1 MKEKRNSMEM
11 LNINN
16 SRFSRL
22 LFILLFMFLVVS
34 LNAQPRQQQ
43 PSDFKI
49 EKLFEWISNYYVDTV
64 NMDRLKESVIRKTL
78 QELDPHSVYF
88 TKDEVRAA
96 NEQLEGSF
104 EGIGVSFNILNDTIL
119 VVSAI
124 QGGPSEKV
132 GITGGDKIIT
142 VNGEN
147 VAGIGIR
154 NVDVTNRLRG
164 NKGTEVT
171 VDIRRRGY
179 SELLTFRIV
188 RDRIPIYSID
198 AAYKVTDGIG
208 YIKLSRFSA
217 TSKREFDG
225 ALKKLKN
232 EGVTDLILDLT
243 GNGGGYLGTA
253 IQLADEFLEKG
264 QLVVYTEGEHSP
276 RQNYRIRSGGE
287 FSKGKLVLMIDEGS
301 ASASEILAGAVQ
313 DWDRGTVVGR
323 RSFGKGLV
331 QQQMVFSDGSMIR
344 LTVSRYY
351 TPSGRAIQK
360 PYNTKSDEYTRG
372 MIRTR
377 LQTGELTGQT
387 SNTEDDLQKYSTLVK
402 QRTVYGGGG
411 ITPDVFVA
419 MDTSYYTNYYRE
431 LMGLGIFYRFVLNY
445 VDKNRLEL
453 KHQYP
458 DFEMFENS
466 FTVTETILDEL
477 QDFAE
482 KEGLAKKPE
491 MFAISQ
497 QRLKLWIKGY
507 IARDLWEEAELFRV
521 VNQGNPIFL
530 QAVEE
535 IRKKN

>member
-1 MKEKRNSMEM
+1 
-11 LNINN
+11 
-16 SRFSRL
+16 
-22 LFILLFMFLVVS
+22 
-34 LNAQPRQQQ
+34 
-43 PSDFKI
+43 
-49 EKLFEWISNYYVDTV
+49 
-64 NMDRLKESVIRKTL
+64 MDRLKENVIRKTL

-124 QGGPSEKV
+124 PDGPSEKV
-132 GITGGDKIIT
+132 GIIGGDKIIT

-147 VAGIGIR
+147 VAGIGIK
-154 NVDVTNRLRG
+154 NIDVTNRLRG
-164 NKGTEVT
+164 DKGTEVT
-171 VDIRRRGY
+171 VGIRRRGY

-217 TSKREFDG
+217 TSKREFDI

-264 QLVVYTEGEHSP
+264 QLVVYTEGENSP
-276 RQNYRIRSGGE
+276 RQNYRVRSGGE
-287 FSKGKLVLMIDEGS
+287 FTKGKLVLMIDEGS

-313 DWDRGTVVGR
+313 DWDRGTIVGR

-331 QQQMVFSDGSMIR
+331 QQQMIFSDGSMIR

-377 LQTGELTGQT
+377 LQTGELTGQI
-387 SNTEDDLQKYSTLVK
+387 SNTEDELQKYSTLVK

-419 MDTSYYTNYYRE
+419 MDTSYYTSYYRE

-445 VDKNRLEL
+445 VDKNRQEL
-453 KHQYP
+453 KRQYP
-458 DFEMFENS
+458 DFEMFDNA

-491 MFAISQ
+491 MFATSQ
-497 QRLKLWIKGY
+497 QHLKLWIKGY
-507 IARDLWEEAELFRV
+507 IARDLWEVAELYRV
-521 VNQGNPIFL
+521 VNRGNPIFL

-535 IRKKN
+535 IKK